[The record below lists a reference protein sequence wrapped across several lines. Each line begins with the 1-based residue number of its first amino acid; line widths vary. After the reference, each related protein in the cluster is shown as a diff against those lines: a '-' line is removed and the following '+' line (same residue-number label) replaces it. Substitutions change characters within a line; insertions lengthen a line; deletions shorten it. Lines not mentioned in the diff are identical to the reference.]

1 MKKHIRL
8 YKQILRIKC
17 KPNIETLDKEII
29 NRCKSIRN
37 IGKKIKIP
45 ERDLPA
51 TIIGAIYNRHYKI
64 DESRTLNEPI
74 DPSLKSKLTNKLGKI
89 GTDNGINVIGRCAE
103 NQTANYLLL
112 FKKAKKIENI
122 KFTKAYR
129 PRTARVIKRC
139 NNCLNIFGQ

>member
-1 MKKHIRL
+1 MKNHIRL

-17 KPNIETLDKEII
+17 KPSIETLDKEII
-29 NRCKSIRN
+29 TICKSIRN

-51 TIIGAIYNRHYKI
+51 TIIGALYNKHYKI

-74 DPSLKSKLTNKLGKI
+74 DPSLRSKLINVLGNI
-89 GTDNGINVIGRCAE
+89 GTNNGINIIGRCAE
-103 NQTANYLLL
+103 NQTANHLLL
-112 FKKAKKIENI
+112 YKKAKNIKNI

-139 NNCLNIFGQ
+139 NNCLNIFGN